1 MSLIRNWISPTKLGK
16 LIMFFKTNTDLLHC
30 YNYNSLM
37 FKRSE
42 GKENE
47 IMCEERCLV
56 IIQCDSG
63 HLHGDLIACAR
74 HRIYDLRAK
83 ADTMLATHVLF
94 IVHLPQQVSSSSFV
108 SFQGDPWISSHID
121 DLRQPSDT
129 VVSTKEAIG
138 MTISELFLGQ
148 LNPQGFELSIGRQAS
163 SSSSGGDTGRTEDVL
178 SDDDEFFDALE
189 NVEDTCSE
197 DEGKTLQES
206 VDDNTD
212 GNSQVYETSSPIP
225 EDKEMECDEDHST
238 EMMEIDTIN
247 KPTLVIAS
255 LQTKEPAYQES
266 SQRSPLFRRLHTCI
280 QAAASRLK
288 DSTIKR
294 STKRVEILVQLIPK
308 DLPIAPGLI

>member
-1 MSLIRNWISPTKLGK
+1 
-16 LIMFFKTNTDLLHC
+16 
-30 YNYNSLM
+30 M

-42 GKENE
+42 VEENE
-47 IMCEERCLV
+47 IICEKKCLV

-83 ADTMLATHVLF
+83 AGTKQITHVLF
-94 IVHLPQQVSSSSFV
+94 IVHVPQQVSSSSFV

-148 LNPQGFELSIGRQAS
+148 LNPQGSEVSIGRQAS
-163 SSSSGGDTGRTEDVL
+163 SSSSAGDTCHTNDE

-189 NVEDTCSE
+189 DICSE
-197 DEGKTLQES
+197 DEVKATQES
-206 VDDNTD
+206 AVD
-212 GNSQVYETSSPIP
+212 GEFENSELHEASAGLKDEEV
-225 EDKEMECDEDHST
+225 ECDGDRFT
-238 EMMEIDTIN
+238 EIVSNNEPAFII
-247 KPTLVIAS
+247 TLSQA
-255 LQTKEPAYQES
+255 KEPPCEQP
-266 SQRSPLFRRLHTCI
+266 RSPLFRRLHTCI

-294 STKRVEILVQLIPK
+294 STKRVEILVHLIPK
-308 DLPIAPGLI
+308 DLPIVPGLIL